1 MRVSDLM
8 FPQQGVAAVQLTCR
22 VRFAEHDSR
31 PIPPTSYLLEDFTG
45 QIEVAAENERA
56 NQDAPLP
63 EGVYDL
69 VVLPAT
75 PKGPF
80 VPVILSASLA
90 TDIRSA
96 DAAALLALPT
106 YEDGLFDTHLAFYEL
121 VSTITEPVLD
131 RFVSKVL
138 QVPLVAARLTRA
150 RASSFHHHAHIGGL
164 LAHTVE
170 VIKTVASLAEHKGLH
185 HSHEIQ
191 LYQVGALLHDLGKV
205 ITHDVPAD
213 PFGQLARHE
222 QMVSELVGPA
232 LLALAEASPVM
243 AAELREVLAW
253 GGMDPQRRR
262 RSPSVVAELVALAD
276 QCSAICIADRS
287 RLRHQS
293 VKGT

>member
-8 FPQQGVAAVQLTCR
+8 FLQQGVAAVQLTCR

-45 QIEVAAENERA
+45 QVEVAMEHERPNEE
-56 NQDAPLP
+56 APLP

-75 PKGPF
+75 PKKPF
-80 VPVILSASLA
+80 FPFILSASLA
-90 TDIRSA
+90 KNIRA
-96 DAAALLALPT
+96 DDAAALLALPPH
-106 YEDGLFDTHLAFYEL
+106 EDGLFDTHLAFYEL
-121 VSTITEPVLD
+121 VRTITEPALD
-131 RFVSKVL
+131 RFISKVL
-138 QVPLVAARLTRA
+138 LVPLIAQRLTRA
-150 RASSFHHHAHIGGL
+150 CASLHHHHAYAGGL

-170 VIKTVASLAEHKGLH
+170 VMNTVTSLAERKRLH

-191 LYQVGALLHDLGKV
+191 LCRVGALLHDLGKV

-213 PFGQLARHE
+213 VFGQSARHE
-222 QMVSELVGPA
+222 QVVSELVGPA
-232 LLALAEASPVM
+232 LLTLAEEAPVM

-276 QCSAICIADRS
+276 QCSAICMADAS
-287 RLRHQS
+287 RLRQQTIMS
-293 VKGT
+293 G